1 MLRRTARAKADT
13 HGKLKVMNDLL
24 VRKAEL
30 ADTNRMA
37 ELSGTLGYP
46 VGTEAM
52 EERLTRVLTLETH
65 SVFVAERNGEVVG
78 WTHGAEQEML
88 ELDRRGEICGLV
100 VAESER
106 GRGVGRQLVEAVEKW
121 ARNRGLNDMSV
132 RSNVLRPESHPFY
145 ERIGYTRY
153 KTQHAYRKHLGPD

>member
-1 MLRRTARAKADT
+1 
-13 HGKLKVMNDLL
+13 MNDLL
-24 VRKAEL
+24 VRQAQL
-30 ADTNRMA
+30 ADANRVA

-46 VGTEAM
+46 VSEDAM
-52 EERLTRVLTLETH
+52 EERLKRILKMETH

-88 ELDRRGEICGLV
+88 ELDWRGEIRGLV

-106 GRGVGRQLVEAVEKW
+106 GRGVGRRLVEAVENW
-121 ARNRGLNDMSV
+121 ARERGLKDMSV
-132 RSNVLRPESHPFY
+132 RSNVIRPESHPFY

-153 KTQHAYRKHLGPD
+153 KTQHAYQKHLGSD